1 MTDRRQ
7 NLKDST
13 LYRWM
18 QHITLWLDQYYLD
31 AIAGLVPGGIG
42 DAFSSLFSLVHV
54 YFAAFRLR
62 SLPLTLAILNNCLR
76 DLFLGLLPFYVGNVI
91 DFFHRANKQNMALI
105 DGFINNDRDIIHAV
119 NRKAVYSG
127 IIVLTF
133 VAAIILLV
141 KLLLRLTDALGS
153 ILFS

>member
-105 DGFINNDRDIIHAV
+105 DGFINNDCDIIRAV

>member
-54 YFAAFRLR
+54 Y
-62 SLPLTLAILNNCLR
+62 LAILNNCLR

-105 DGFINNDRDIIHAV
+105 DGFINNDRDIIRAV

>member
-105 DGFINNDRDIIHAV
+105 DGFINNDRDIICAV

>member
-42 DAFSSLFSLVHV
+42 DVFSSLFSLVHV

-105 DGFINNDRDIIHAV
+105 DGFINNDRDIIRAV

-153 ILFS
+153 VLFS

>member
-13 LYRWM
+13 LYRWL

-76 DLFLGLLPFYVGNVI
+76 DLFLGLLPFYMGNVI

-105 DGFINNDRDIIHAV
+105 DGFINNDRD
-119 NRKAVYSG
+119 
-127 IIVLTF
+127 
-133 VAAIILLV
+133 

>member
-105 DGFINNDRDIIHAV
+105 DGFINNDRDIIRAV
-119 NRKAVYSG
+119 KRKAVYSG

>member
-105 DGFINNDRDIIHAV
+105 DGFINNDRYIIRAV